1 MTLVCV
7 NLLQSGKLA
16 VCCIDTLV
24 PSIIKKNP
32 LKLAEIKKKCCKDV
46 VYHSDLH
53 VYIYI

>member
-32 LKLAEIKKKCCKDV
+32 LKLAEIKK
-46 VYHSDLH
+46 SAARM
-53 VYIYI
+53 

>member
-24 PSIIKKNP
+24 PLIIKKNP
-32 LKLAEIKKKCCKDV
+32 LKLAEIKK
-46 VYHSDLH
+46 SAARM
-53 VYIYI
+53 